1 MNDKDR
7 AVIDF
12 FESEIC
18 DSELLEA
25 LKEYWANRKEL
36 KKPLT
41 VRAAKMALKKL
52 DEMANG
58 NTSEKIKIVQQSV
71 FYGWIGLFPVKATD
85 TTKHRSNRTST
96 NQFLQMLKEAQ
107 YDEGGDY

>member
-1 MNDKDR
+1 MNEKDR

-12 FESEIC
+12 FESEIS

-52 DEMANG
+52 DEMTNG

-71 FYGWIGLFPVKATD
+71 FYGWIGLFPVKTVD
-85 TTKHRSNRTST
+85 TAKYSNKKQST

-107 YDEGGDY
+107 YDEGGNY